1 MLLPPKQTKN
11 RVYTPIINNQQPP
24 LISQDM
30 GVCHAYPSITQKLFR
45 PQGSSAFGLTLA
57 TKSERSG
64 ASRKRRRGNPRSCR
78 PEFLGRYVL
87 RQLKQCVYVYIL
99 HILHICIYIY
109 VYIYSYIYMYICIYN
124 YIYMRMDIH
133 KLAGLPI
140 ITMNMKHTIYNYKI

>member
-1 MLLPPKQTKN
+1 MVYCYCIQCFCHPKKHKN

-30 GVCHAYPSITQKLFR
+30 GVCHAYPNITQKLFR

-78 PEFLGRYVL
+78 PDFFGRYVL

-99 HILHICIYIY
+99 HILHICTYIYIY
-109 VYIYSYIYMYICIYN
+109 IRIYIIIYICTYVYRIYHICRWI
-124 YIYMRMDIH
+124 YINWQVF
-133 KLAGLPI
+133 PS
-140 ITMNMKHTIYNYKI
+140 